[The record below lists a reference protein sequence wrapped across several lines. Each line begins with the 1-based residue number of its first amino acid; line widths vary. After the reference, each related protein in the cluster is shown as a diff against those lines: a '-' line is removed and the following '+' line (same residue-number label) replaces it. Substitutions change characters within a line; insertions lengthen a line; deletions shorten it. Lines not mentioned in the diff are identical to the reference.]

1 VRHGQTDANINGLLS
16 GHLEAVLTENGKTQ
30 AIAAGKELKAKHQI
44 VDLIICSPTKKNDLD
59 SKLNC

>member
-1 VRHGQTDANINGLLS
+1 MRHGQTDANINGLLS

-44 VDLIICSPTKKNDLD
+44 VDLIICSTTKKND
-59 SKLNC
+59 